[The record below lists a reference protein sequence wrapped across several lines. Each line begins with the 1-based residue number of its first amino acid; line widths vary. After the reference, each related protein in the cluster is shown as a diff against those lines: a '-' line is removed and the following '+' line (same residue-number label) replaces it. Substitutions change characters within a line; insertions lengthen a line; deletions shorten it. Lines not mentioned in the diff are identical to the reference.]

1 MPTVF
6 KEGPYAFRFYSA
18 DYPEPPH
25 IHVHRDRNSVKFWL
39 EPVHLAKNW
48 GFAAHEL
55 RSIRKLVEAHRDE
68 LLEAWNDYF
77 GT

>member
-6 KEGPYAFRFYSA
+6 QNGPYTFRFYSA
-18 DYPEPPH
+18 DNVEPPH

-39 EPVHLAKNW
+39 EPVRLSKNW
-48 GFAAHEL
+48 GFPAHEL
-55 RSIRKLVEAHRDE
+55 RKIRRIVEEHQTE

-77 GT
+77 GA